1 MPSESARRVA
11 VSGATGLI
19 GRAVVRHLESLGHV
33 VQPLTRQKTGDSLG
47 AIVWDPRAGTIDTA
61 RLDGVD
67 AIIHLAGEPIDQRW
81 TADRKREIRESRE
94 RGTMLLARAAT
105 TLATPP
111 RVFISGSAIGIYGS
125 RGDEVLD
132 ETSRRGGGFL
142 ADVVDVWERSADA
155 AREHG
160 IRVVHPRMGLALNPH
175 GGVLGRLLPIFKM
188 GGGGKV
194 GDGRQWMSWIALS
207 DVARMYEFLI
217 ANESVS
223 GAVNVTSPNPSTNA
237 DFSRTLGHVLH
248 RPSIATV
255 PEFAVKVMFGQMGEE
270 TVLASQRVMPR
281 VLEQAGFRFEHPT
294 LEDALRHELAT

>member
-1 MPSESARRVA
+1 MANEGVRTIA

-19 GRAVVRHLESLGHV
+19 GRAVVRHLESRGHIAR
-33 VQPLTRQKTGDSLG
+33 PLTRKKASDSLG
-47 AIVWDPRAGTIDTA
+47 AIPWDPRAGTIDTA
-61 RLDGVD
+61 RLEGVD
-67 AIIHLAGEPIDQRW
+67 AIIHLAGEAIDQRW
-81 TADRKREIRESRE
+81 TTERKREIRESRE
-94 RGTMLLARAAT
+94 RGTMLLARALT

-142 ADVVDVWERSADA
+142 ADVVEVWERSADA

-207 DVARMYEFLI
+207 DVVRIYEFLI
-217 ANESVS
+217 VNESVR
-223 GAVNVTSPNPSTNA
+223 GPVNVTSPNPAMNT
-237 DFSRTLGHVLH
+237 DFSHTLGHVLH
-248 RPSIATV
+248 RPAIATV
-255 PEFAVKVMFGQMGEE
+255 PEFAVKLMFGQMGEE

-281 VLEQAGFRFEHPT
+281 ALEQAGFQFEHPT
-294 LEDALRHELAT
+294 LEDALRHELAV